1 MKKSKFTGEQIAF
14 VLRQAEVG
22 TPVVEV
28 CRKMGVSEATYY
40 RWKQLYGG
48 PEPSELRK
56 MRHLEEEN
64 QKLKRLVAD
73 LSLDK
78 AMLQEVLAKK
88 CSAWST
94 ARDRPWVQDRYR
106 VTERRSCAVL
116 RFDRKTHRY
125 RSIRSDQAPLRN
137 RIKEI
142 AATRVRYGYRRI
154 HVLLRREG
162 WAVNGTH
169 PAGLSITHKWSQA

>member
-14 VLRQAEVG
+14 ALRQAEVG
-22 TPVVEV
+22 TPVAEV

-48 PEPSELRK
+48 LGPSELRK
-56 MRHLEEEN
+56 MRQFEEEN

-88 CSAWST
+88 CSAWPN
-94 ARDRPWVQDRYR
+94 AGDRPLGSGPVSG
-106 VTERRSCAVL
+106 ERAPWLRHPSVRS
-116 RFDRKTHRY
+116 
-125 RSIRSDQAPLRN
+125 QNAPLQ
-137 RIKEI
+137 
-142 AATRVRYGYRRI
+142 VD
-154 HVLLRREG
+154 
-162 WAVNGTH
+162 
-169 PAGLSITHKWSQA
+169 P